1 MMEIEQRI
9 YNGNRAKEVLENEA
23 FQWALYEI
31 KQEIKNAWEQSPA
44 RDSEGREKLWM
55 MLSLANKLELLIK
68 SMLETGKLAQLDLEH
83 KRTLLERAKNAIS
96 GF

>member
-1 MMEIEQRI
+1 MEIEQRI

-23 FQWALYEI
+23 FQWALNEI
-31 KQEIKNAWEQSPA
+31 KQEIKNAWEKSPA

-55 MLSLANKLELLIK
+55 MLSLANKLELSIK

>member
-1 MMEIEQRI
+1 MEIEQRI

-23 FQWALYEI
+23 FQWALNEI

-55 MLSLANKLELLIK
+55 MLSLANKLELSIK

-96 GF
+96 

>member
-96 GF
+96 

>member
-1 MMEIEQRI
+1 MEIEQRI

-23 FQWALYEI
+23 FQWALNEI

-55 MLSLANKLELLIK
+55 MLSLANKLELSIK

>member
-83 KRTLLERAKNAIS
+83 KRTLLESAKNAIS
-96 GF
+96 